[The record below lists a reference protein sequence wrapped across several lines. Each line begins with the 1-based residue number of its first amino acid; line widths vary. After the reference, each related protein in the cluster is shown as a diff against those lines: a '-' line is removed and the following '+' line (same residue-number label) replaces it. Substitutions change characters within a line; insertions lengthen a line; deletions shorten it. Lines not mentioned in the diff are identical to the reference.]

1 MAYSQVA
8 VRKRNIGSEEEFT
21 GRKAEIIPLR
31 STYDY
36 TLLFLVIFLFS
47 LGLLF
52 IYSGSQYS
60 AAMELGD
67 GGYFFKRQLIIGGAG
82 LAGALVISKMPYRI
96 LKKGSIPWLIW
107 AGAAAL
113 LVLTLLMGNS
123 TNGKTRWLSIAGVS
137 FQPAELAKIGIIV
150 YEAALCDAMK
160 KEIRN
165 PKAFWF
171 AAAMGA
177 VPTLLILMQ
186 NISSAFIVMVIVMVM
201 LFVAA
206 GKSGLFST
214 VGALM
219 VGGVLAS
226 KPLIRKYLLANEITK
241 RPSQYWM
248 RRVYG
253 WALPEVFA
261 DDAYQTQQGLYA
273 IGSGG
278 ITGRGLGE
286 SIQKF
291 GKIPEVQ
298 NDMIFSVVCE
308 EFGFIGA
315 AALVILYLFLLY
327 RIMLIAKNAKDRF
340 GAMICVGV
348 MAHMATQVI
357 LNISVVTGVIPN
369 TGVTLPFIS
378 YGGTAVLFTMLEMGL
393 VLSVSNGASERR

>member
-1 MAYSQVA
+1 MTYSQSA
-8 VRKRNIGSEEEFT
+8 VRKRNIEQEEPRS
-21 GRKAEIIPLR
+21 GKKADIIPVR
-31 STYDY
+31 SMYDY

-60 AAMELGD
+60 AAMELND
-67 GGYFFKRQLIIGGAG
+67 GSYYFKRQLIIGGGG
-82 LAGALVISKMPYRI
+82 LLGAIVMSKLPYRL
-96 LKKGSIPWLIW
+96 LKKGYVPWLIW
-107 AGAAAL
+107 LGSVVL
-113 LVLTLLMGNS
+113 LALTLFLGLS
-123 TNGKTRWLSIAGVS
+123 SHGKTRWISIAGVS

-150 YEAALCDAMK
+150 FEAFLCDALK
-160 KEIRN
+160 KEIRH

-177 VPTLLILMQ
+177 VPTLLILTQ
-186 NISSAFIVMVIVMVM
+186 NISSAFIVMSIVIVM
-201 LFVAA
+201 LYVAT
-206 GKSGLFST
+206 GKKFLLGISAMG
-214 VGALM
+214 
-219 VGGVLAS
+219 VGGILAA
-226 KPLIRKYLLANEITK
+226 KPLVRKYLIDNSIIK
-241 RPSQYWM
+241 RPEKYWM

-327 RIMLIAKNAKDRF
+327 RIMLVAKNAKDRF
-340 GAMICVGV
+340 GSMICVGV
-348 MAHMATQVI
+348 MAHIAVQVI

-369 TGVTLPFIS
+369 TGVTLPFVS

-393 VLSVSNGASERR
+393 VLSVSNAAGYER

>member
-1 MAYSQVA
+1 MTYSQSA
-8 VRKRNIGSEEEFT
+8 ARKRNIEQEEQRS
-21 GRKAEIIPLR
+21 GKKADIIPVR
-31 STYDY
+31 SMYDY

-60 AAMELGD
+60 AAMELND
-67 GGYFFKRQLIIGGAG
+67 GSYYFKRQLAIGGTG
-82 LAGALVISKMPYRI
+82 LVGAIVMSRLPYGL
-96 LKKGSIPWLIW
+96 LKKGYIPWLIW
-107 AGAAAL
+107 LASAAL
-113 LVLTLLMGNS
+113 LALTLFLGMS
-123 TNGKTRWLSIAGVS
+123 SHGKTRWLSIAGIS

-150 YEAALCDAMK
+150 FEAFLCDALK
-160 KEIRN
+160 KELRY

-177 VPTLLILMQ
+177 VPTLLILTQ
-186 NISSAFIVMVIVMVM
+186 NISSAFIVMSIVIVM
-201 LFVAA
+201 LYVAT
-206 GKSGLFST
+206 GKKFLLDLSAMGI
-214 VGALM
+214 
-219 VGGVLAS
+219 GGILAA
-226 KPLIRKYLLANEITK
+226 KPLVRKYLIDNSIIK
-241 RPSQYWM
+241 RPEKYWM

-327 RIMLIAKNAKDRF
+327 RIMQVAKNAKDRF

-348 MAHMATQVI
+348 MAHMAIQVI

-393 VLSVSNGASERR
+393 VLSVSNGAGRER

>member
-1 MAYSQVA
+1 MTYSQSA
-8 VRKRNIGSEEEFT
+8 VRKRNIEQEEPRS
-21 GRKAEIIPLR
+21 GQKADIIPVR
-31 STYDY
+31 SMYDY

-60 AAMELGD
+60 AAMELND
-67 GGYFFKRQLIIGGAG
+67 GSYYFKRQLIIGGAG
-82 LAGALVISKMPYRI
+82 LIGAIVMSKLPYRL
-96 LKKGSIPWLIW
+96 LKKGYIPWLIW
-107 AGAAAL
+107 LASAAL
-113 LVLTLLMGNS
+113 LALTLFLGMS
-123 TNGKTRWLSIAGVS
+123 SHGKTRWISIAGVS

-150 YEAALCDAMK
+150 FEAFLCDALK
-160 KEIRN
+160 KEIRH

-177 VPTLLILMQ
+177 VPTLLILTQ
-186 NISSAFIVMVIVMVM
+186 NISSAFIVMSIVIVM
-201 LFVAA
+201 LYVAT
-206 GKSGLFST
+206 GKKFLLGLSAM
-214 VGALM
+214 GI
-219 VGGVLAS
+219 GGILAA
-226 KPLIRKYLLANEITK
+226 KPLVRKYLIDNSIIK
-241 RPSQYWM
+241 RPEKYWM

-327 RIMLIAKNAKDRF
+327 RIMLVAKNAKDRF
-340 GAMICVGV
+340 GSMICVGV
-348 MAHMATQVI
+348 MAHIAVQVI

-369 TGVTLPFIS
+369 TGVTLPFVS

-393 VLSVSNGASERR
+393 VLSVSNAAGYER

>member
-1 MAYSQVA
+1 MTYTQAA
-8 VRKRNIGSEEEFT
+8 VRKRNIENEERST
-21 GRKAEIIPLR
+21 GREAEVIPVR

-67 GGYFFKRQLIIGGAG
+67 GSYYFKRQLMIGGGG
-82 LAGALVISKMPYRI
+82 L
-96 LKKGSIPWLIW
+96 
-107 AGAAAL
+107 AAAL
-113 LVLTLLMGNS
+113 LISKLPYRLLKKGVIPGIIWLGSVALLALTLALGLS
-123 TNGKTRWLSIAGVS
+123 SHGKTRWLSIAGIS

-150 YEAALCDAMK
+150 FEAFLCEK
-160 KEIRN
+160 LRRELRH

-177 VPTLLILMQ
+177 FPTLLILTQ
-186 NISSAFIVMVIVMVM
+186 NISSAFIVMSIVIVM
-201 LFVAA
+201 LYVAT
-206 GKSGLFST
+206 GKKFLLGIS
-214 VGALM
+214 AL
-219 VGGVLAS
+219 GVTGILAA
-226 KPLIRKYLLANEITK
+226 KPIVRKYLLSNSITK
-241 RPSQYWM
+241 RPSQYYM

-327 RIMLIAKNAKDRF
+327 RILLIAKNAKDRF

-348 MAHMATQVI
+348 MAHIAVQVI

-393 VLSVSNGASERR
+393 VLSVSNGAKD